1 MDESTARLD
10 KPAVW
15 GSVGRDKT
23 DLSFS
28 PRAAGLVIIFAKSNA
43 WGSTF
48 VCGLNRT
55 ELHST
60 LLQGTKIH
68 SVTKHTYSICIQSV
82 EPEIRRWKHAH
93 GCAYVTGCPAHCL
106 LAWLKHEKKWHLS
119 RRCQMGYMA
128 LLARIHTYTR
138 VHFSYYSKDFFNSHT
153 NPTL

>member
-1 MDESTARLD
+1 MRRFKSYSISFSWEHNSGSLSAGRRYISHIRMGFNHVHAAKCLMWASIHKYPQSFKKNSQEWWQNHNHHRWMNQLRLD

-60 LLQGTKIH
+60 LLQGGKIH

-82 EPEIRRWKHAH
+82 EP
-93 GCAYVTGCPAHCL
+93 V
-106 LAWLKHEKKWHLS
+106 
-119 RRCQMGYMA
+119 
-128 LLARIHTYTR
+128 
-138 VHFSYYSKDFFNSHT
+138 
-153 NPTL
+153 